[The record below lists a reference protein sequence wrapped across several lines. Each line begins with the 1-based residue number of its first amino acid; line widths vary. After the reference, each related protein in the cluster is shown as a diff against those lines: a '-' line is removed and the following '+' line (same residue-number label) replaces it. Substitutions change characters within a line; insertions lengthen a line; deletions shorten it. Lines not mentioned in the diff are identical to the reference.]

1 VEVVVKKRGNM
12 QISIIIF
19 CILGGYLLGSIS
31 IPRLV
36 TRIVAPGQ
44 DLEHIELKNYS
55 EGGTFQLK
63 TVGATTASLILGPKI
78 GGLIGFLD
86 ILKGAIPTLLVRLLF
101 PDHPYFLFIGAA
113 IVVGHIWPI
122 YHAFRGGGGLS
133 PALGTFL
140 VVDPLGILISVFL
153 AFLIGMFILKEIK
166 VTVLGGP
173 ILFILWLA
181 ISSGNGLF
189 IIFSV
194 FINLIMI
201 IAVIPDVRVNLKAR
215 QEGKMDSS
223 SAMEEIPMGK
233 MMKKLMDKMSKFTL
247 KKN

>member
-1 VEVVVKKRGNM
+1 M

-19 CILGGYLLGSIS
+19 CVLGGYLLGSIS

-63 TVGATTASLILGPKI
+63 TVGATTASMVLGPKI
-78 GGLIGFLD
+78 GGLIGLLD
-86 ILKGAIPTLLVRLLF
+86 ILKGAIPTLVIRLFF
-101 PDHPYFLFIGAA
+101 PEHPYFLFIGAA

-140 VVDPLGILISVFL
+140 VLDPLGLLISVFL
-153 AFLIGMFILKEIK
+153 AFLIGMFIMKEIK
-166 VTVLGGP
+166 VIVLGGP
-173 ILFILWLA
+173 LLFIFWTA
-181 ISSGNGLF
+181 IRSGNWIF
-189 IIFSV
+189 ITYSV
-194 FINLIMI
+194 FINLIMV
-201 IAVIPDVRVNLKAR
+201 IAVIPDIRVNLKAR
-215 QEGKMDSS
+215 REGKMDAS

-233 MMKKLMDKMSKFTL
+233 MMKKLIDKMSKFKL